1 MKKLLC
7 FMSFLLTLLSVAYAE
22 EWLSISEL
30 QGQVPERWTKEY
42 QTEWRDLG
50 IDAEVIVP
58 QVDTIPVVLI
68 CGGATEPVLAANE
81 AGWDEIEYRGPYDIL
96 LINQIPAYPKK
107 VGGKRVSSP
116 VFKGNWYG
124 GFAPENQYV
133 PLDDI
138 TFGEIVAQA
147 KAEIIKFGYDPE
159 DWDLDNPRR
168 VWTHHVYAIG
178 TEQDILPGFLYMEVR
193 TKVAG
198 IPVMSHIWDTV
209 ISHHGTTRNDEIWRP
224 VTSDIAYDGYLGGLS
239 HIYLTPFTIRT
250 VLAEDV
256 PLCSFDKV
264 LAVVESEIEAG
275 HIRKIYEIELGY
287 VLYNEPGV
295 YRNRKNSER
304 TAYEQYQTV
313 CHYARPMWQVNCLYV
328 EKATDELRDV
338 SGYTD
343 DERNSIDYY
352 QLLIDAQTGEL
363 VEQSNARDRCEYKGF
378 ISWDDVAQ

>member
-1 MKKLLC
+1 M
-7 FMSFLLTLLSVAYAE
+7 
-22 EWLSISEL
+22 
-30 QGQVPERWTKEY
+30 
-42 QTEWRDLG
+42 
-50 IDAEVIVP
+50 
-58 QVDTIPVVLI
+58 
-68 CGGATEPVLAANE
+68 
-81 AGWDEIEYRGPYDIL
+81 
-96 LINQIPAYPKK
+96 
-107 VGGKRVSSP
+107 
-116 VFKGNWYG
+116 
-124 GFAPENQYV
+124 
-133 PLDDI
+133 
-138 TFGEIVAQA
+138 AQA
-147 KAEIIKFGYDPE
+147 KSEIIKFGYDPE
-159 DWDLDNPRR
+159 NWDLNNPRH
-168 VWTHHVYAIG
+168 VWTHHVYAKG

-198 IPVMSHIWDTV
+198 IPIMSHIWDTV
-209 ISHHGTTRNDEIWRP
+209 VSHHGTTRNDEIWRP

-239 HIYLTPFTIRT
+239 HIYLTPFTIKT

-295 YRNRKNSER
+295 YRSRKNSER

-313 CHYARPMWQVNCLYV
+313 HHYARPMWQVNCLYV
-328 EKATDELRDV
+328 EKTTAELRDV

-363 VEQSNARDRCEYKGF
+363 VEQNTARDRCEYKGF
-378 ISWDDVAQ
+378 ISWEDVQ